1 MVGDHPGHAVVAES
15 AGSFLR
21 RNLKSWV
28 PVRRGPPKFNLR
40 LRLVQ
45 PGFQTFQCGSASASE
60 PLMEEWVEAFDQ
72 SPPTKCR

>member
-40 LRLVQ
+40 LVQ
-45 PGFQTFQCGSASASE
+45 PGFQCGSASASE